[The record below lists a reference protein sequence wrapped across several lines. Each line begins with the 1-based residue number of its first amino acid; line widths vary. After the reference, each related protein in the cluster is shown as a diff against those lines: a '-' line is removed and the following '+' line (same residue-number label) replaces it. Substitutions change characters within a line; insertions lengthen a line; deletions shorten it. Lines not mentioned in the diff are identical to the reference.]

1 MPALLPPTTNS
12 LCLQEQMVH
21 RECVSG
27 NAWRALQPQ
36 DHLSL
41 TARFC
46 SELTNI
52 TDAAVFIFKE
62 KQLEGSDA
70 QEQSNETIKPVS
82 TATDAWRQKALDGLR
97 RSKSSSPGRTGKRAA
112 VPVAS
117 TKASCRSRD
126 SYFRRLGI
134 PPRQPQAVA
143 KRLPATRRKQA
154 SDCQEL
160 VLEET
165 TRGSSKSYELVPQ
178 EQPMTRL
185 SSTATSDSCENAASG
200 PEVLDGSEVLAGQ
213 ASRDC
218 RARMKFLQKLSYE
231 RVWVPKARRPPSHQT
246 VIIFDWDDTLLCTS
260 FLNFVEVES
269 LPSSVKRALAQIEK
283 NATTLLK
290 LAISLGQTF
299 IVTNAARGWV
309 EYSASQYVPGLLS
322 MLQHVPVVSAR
333 SRYMEKNKYP
343 GEVAKWKTE
352 AFLELQQQL
361 DSQMVTNLIS
371 LGDSHFEMDATL
383 AMGERF
389 EKAAVKTV
397 KFQESPSAVELVK
410 QQELVCKKFEK
421 IVGAARDLKVQVVMG
436 SKP

>member
-1 MPALLPPTTNS
+1 
-12 LCLQEQMVH
+12 MVFLI
-21 RECVSG
+21 EASSDSSSEENIDV
-27 NAWRALQPQ
+27 
-36 DHLSL
+36 
-41 TARFC
+41 
-46 SELTNI
+46 SELNATQEKVPQ
-52 TDAAVFIFKE
+52 VF
-62 KQLEGSDA
+62 
-70 QEQSNETIKPVS
+70 ETSAPELI
-82 TATDAWRQKALDGLR
+82 R
-97 RSKSSSPGRTGKRAA
+97 RSAFRGRYLKKLT
-112 VPVAS
+112 
-117 TKASCRSRD
+117 D
-126 SYFRRLGI
+126 
-134 PPRQPQAVA
+134 
-143 KRLPATRRKQA
+143 
-154 SDCQEL
+154 
-160 VLEET
+160 
-165 TRGSSKSYELVPQ
+165 
-178 EQPMTRL
+178 
-185 SSTATSDSCENAASG
+185 
-200 PEVLDGSEVLAGQ
+200 
-213 ASRDC
+213 
-218 RARMKFLQKLSYE
+218 QK
-231 RVWVPKARRPPSHQT
+231 VWVPKAQRTPDHQT
-246 VIIFDWDDTLLCTS
+246 VVIFDWDDTLLCTS